1 MKKIEI
7 KQIGPTSMFKTILFI
22 GSVPL
27 ALMALIG
34 IIISIIGVASGNT
47 ELLYFS
53 VPYVVFPLFM
63 IGIYGLMG
71 MLVAYIYNKFA
82 NKFGGLELVIDEKSE
97 ENGPVKEQVIEEKLT
112 N

>member
-7 KQIGPTSMFKTILFI
+7 KQIGPTSMFKTILFV

-27 ALMALIG
+27 ALMAFIG

-53 VPYVVFPLFM
+53 VPYIVLPLFM
-63 IGIYGLMG
+63 IGIYGLVG
-71 MLVAYIYNKFA
+71 MLVAFIYNKFA
-82 NKFGGLELVIDEKSE
+82 SKFGGLELVIEEK
-97 ENGPVKEQVIEEKLT
+97 KEQNGVLKEEKLT

>member
-7 KQIGPTSMFKTILFI
+7 KQIGVTSMFKTILFI

-34 IIISIIGVASGNT
+34 IIITIVGVASGNT
-47 ELLYFS
+47 ELLFFG
-53 VPYVVFPLFM
+53 VPYIVFPLFM

-82 NKFGGLELVIDEKSE
+82 SKFGGLELVIEEKSE
-97 ENGPVKEQVIEEKLT
+97 QNVVIKEEKLT